1 MKNKKITLGI
11 VFIIVMSVLFPS
23 LSTIVYA
30 TEIINSSYNQESQA
44 NESTTDQIAEID
56 SPSQL
61 KIQIMK
67 YQEKKI

>member
-44 NESTTDQIAEID
+44 NEATTDQIDEIN
-56 SPSQL
+56 SP
-61 KIQIMK
+61 IPT
-67 YQEKKI
+67 ENTDN